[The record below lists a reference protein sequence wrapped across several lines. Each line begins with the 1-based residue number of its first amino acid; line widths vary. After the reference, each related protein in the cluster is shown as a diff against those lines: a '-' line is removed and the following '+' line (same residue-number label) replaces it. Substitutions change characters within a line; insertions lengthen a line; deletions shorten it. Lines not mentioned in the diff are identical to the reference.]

1 MKQKNMRLAG
11 ILACLLALSCA
22 GCGVQGGL
30 PDGSAAG
37 EPQQSAGETSAA
49 GAAQEAGKNGAVPQ
63 ASNGYLVSQEM
74 GRQVD
79 IDLDGDGTADT
90 LQVSVRQVERGE
102 GENTWTESVLDSIVI
117 HGKEQ
122 AATGAENPLEAYRV
136 YLESPDRDHY
146 FITDLDTGDKAL
158 EIALLDYGPSDDPMT
173 WYFQYRNGA
182 LKLIGSLPGFP
193 DDEGSHRDGSGNVM
207 AVGRLSLLQTWNA
220 TFPYTLKDGTLAE
233 VAQSQYV
240 PLPVP
245 DAAVAL
251 KQKLTIYAKPDQAA
265 DTVTVEPSEEPV
277 TVPVTD
283 NRHWV
288 QMRTAEGT
296 EGWVYLKDFSTIV
309 SDGEELSATD
319 VFDNLVIAD

>member
-117 HGKEQ
+117 NGKEQ
-122 AATGAENPLEAYRV
+122 AATGK
-136 YLESPDRDHY
+136 SPGGLSGI
-146 FITDLDTGDKAL
+146 FGKP
-158 EIALLDYGPSDDPMT
+158 G
-173 WYFQYRNGA
+173 Q
-182 LKLIGSLPGFP
+182 GSLLY
-193 DDEGSHRDGSGNVM
+193 HGSGHRRQG
-207 AVGRLSLLQTWNA
+207 AGDR
-220 TFPYTLKDGTLAE
+220 
-233 VAQSQYV
+233 
-240 PLPVP
+240 
-245 DAAVAL
+245 
-251 KQKLTIYAKPDQAA
+251 
-265 DTVTVEPSEEPV
+265 
-277 TVPVTD
+277 
-283 NRHWV
+283 
-288 QMRTAEGT
+288 
-296 EGWVYLKDFSTIV
+296 
-309 SDGEELSATD
+309 SAG
-319 VFDNLVIAD
+319 LRPQR